1 VAFIEKKQE
10 SMLTVFQAHGKYG
23 GSMKEVHKA
32 KGFDNCEM

>member
-1 VAFIEKKQE
+1 VAFIGKKQE
-10 SMLTVFQAHGKYG
+10 PMLKVFQVHGKYG